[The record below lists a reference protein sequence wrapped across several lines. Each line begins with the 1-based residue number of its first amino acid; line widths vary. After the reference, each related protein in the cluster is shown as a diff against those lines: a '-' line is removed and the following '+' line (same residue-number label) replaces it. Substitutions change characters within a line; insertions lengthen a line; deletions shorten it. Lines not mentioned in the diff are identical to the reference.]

1 MEEDAEYR
9 RQLALFTRCC
19 TEKPVELVKIGE
31 VIAGLKHRRCF
42 LDIGAGGG
50 DLTIPTSQS
59 FSEATVIEPNEKQI
73 AFLKRRCPHFT
84 IYNGR
89 WEAVDLGD
97 KHFDFILCSHVLY
110 YIDEGRWLPTIE
122 KMYRHLEP
130 GGCIAIVLQSPI
142 GEVAS
147 FFNQFTSYD
156 VNILELWRE
165 LIRRYGDV
173 SVDVRYFMN
182 EIYTESL
189 DDMVSIGL
197 FLLIDRRFT
206 KRKNDIRRYFRK
218 HHRSGNGYRIM
229 QDEILLAVKK
239 PVAA

>member
-1 MEEDAEYR
+1 MADTSKPAPIEMEEDAEYR

-97 KHFDFILCSHVLY
+97 KHFDFILCS
-110 YIDEGRWLPTIE
+110 
-122 KMYRHLEP
+122 RHLEP